1 MNWYKILK
9 FASDYENYR
18 YQVEQLSRK
27 NPYPFSDWFNEDGRS
42 YFPFVP
48 TSEENQ
54 TNQVDKDVEGVLSEN
69 GYVITDYRG
78 GYCQSGNRTFRIGK
92 VLELLRKRYLQDLQ
106 NKFQI
111 GKIYNLEREVERTNL
126 NFDSIVDSFVNS
138 PIRAQKKENEFLIL
152 ISQNPHDVASMSTG
166 RDWTSCMELG
176 GGSQHQDVF
185 CEIEKGGLVA
195 YLINKNDLEVERP
208 LARIHIRRFENREGK
223 SVAIPENSVYGN
235 QVQGFY
241 QSIQQWLKEKQGDIQ
256 PGIYKRQG
264 GEYSDNF
271 GDDMLVAPTGPEDVL
286 KWWKEEGKDVKY
298 STWTVEDNLYEYF
311 SEEDANHYY
320 ATGGDSYDPGELISD
335 ASKTFKNKE
344 EAEKYYEEMRME
356 DWKYGETDRE
366 EINKILG
373 FEVDNYND
381 EEIDIEGPWTKR
393 QRSGQ
398 WDMQR
403 YSLREKKHDNSYTMK
418 SEAAKI
424 ILKSEKGQYPIE
436 TIKEL
441 KDYAFGS
448 RQDLKKTFINKY
460 PELLTKEDV
469 SNLTDQ
475 NNIEYVLKL
484 QDGDP
489 KKQHYISEWRNT
501 IEKTLEDTSILND
514 ADMQKWLQEINMAT
528 DYVDKHGL
536 YDRYKMHLEL
546 KVHDYL
552 LSPLQ
557 QLFKPI
563 PESIIQKLVILTDKL
578 INEYFNSIPDDFK
591 EKFKQRVNSNIVHTL
606 SLTHSDTPTVQRYYE
621 SLIPLYQDEYLNNY
635 STLNVSTLGGA
646 IARLGENG
654 KQFLPFIKSKLKDSQ
669 DYKNTLMK
677 EQEEL
682 SPGAFHWTRK
692 KTEIENADRVVEKYL
707 YILDSLES
715 GQGRSSK
722 YRFSQGRNW
731 YKRIN

>member
-1 MNWYKILK
+1 MINAVSNLLGKSFHEVNLDELRQYGMLVIIKEGENYFERRPVEEEGPWGDWQGETDNRYPAVEPGDYFSEDVQGPVKILTGNK
-9 FASDYENYR
+9 MINFLQKNGIQLIAYSGQSKEIRKLLLTMAIR
-18 YQVEQLSRK
+18 YHIK
-27 NPYPFSDWFNEDGRS
+27 
-42 YFPFVP
+42 
-48 TSEENQ
+48 
-54 TNQVDKDVEGVLSEN
+54 K
-69 GYVITDYRG
+69 
-78 GYCQSGNRTFRIGK
+78 
-92 VLELLRKRYLQDLQ
+92 
-106 NKFQI
+106 
-111 GKIYNLEREVERTNL
+111 
-126 NFDSIVDSFVNS
+126 S
-138 PIRAQKKENEFLIL
+138 PEKKENEFLIL

-176 GGSQHQDVF
+176 EGSHHEDVF

-195 YLINKNDLEVERP
+195 YLINKNDLEIESP
-208 LARIHIRRFENREGK
+208 LARVHIRRFENREGK

-298 STWTVEDNLYEYF
+298 STWLVEDNLYEYF

-393 QRSGQ
+393 QKSGQ

-528 DYVDKHGL
+528 DYRDKHGL